1 MPLDPGIPLQSG
13 KGQPDPLE
21 TAARIFT
28 IKAASQQ
35 AQLGDYK
42 LKDQMTLRDVSAL
55 PSVKDEK
62 GNVNYQALLQEGL
75 NRGIGP
81 DTVMTLN
88 AAAQKQQEFKQSQQ
102 KFKTDQMTSFIKQSA
117 DPMAAIYTEFQQDST
132 KVGPEKAWEIAQPKT
147 EALRQQL
154 TQTFPDMKLQPM
166 QSPDQLHA
174 AAMHS
179 ATLIKNLSRANQP
192 STPHEKAME
201 NIGERRVKAT
211 EDKNAAGM
219 TGKGALSE
227 DALNMAADQYLAGDS
242 TAAQGY
248 ARNAQMKSQLT
259 NAIAARAKAKGMSGE
274 DVAAKVAEF
283 QGIKAGER
291 SAGTRT
297 AQVGM
302 AVAEA
307 QRMIPLALDASEK
320 ASRLGIKSLNDIQQ
334 AVQKGTASPELR
346 KFVAANNSLVNVYS
360 RAVSPTGTPTVSDK
374 DHAREVLSTG
384 FSKGDYKAAVEQ
396 LQAEMQAAQASP
408 GDVRKEFRQAVTG
421 KDKTETKAKRKVYN
435 PATGKIEEQ

>member
-1 MPLDPGIPLQSG
+1 
-13 KGQPDPLE
+13 
-21 TAARIFT
+21 
-28 IKAASQQ
+28 
-35 AQLGDYK
+35 
-42 LKDQMTLRDVSAL
+42 
-55 PSVKDEK
+55 
-62 GNVNYQALLQEGL
+62 
-75 NRGIGP
+75 
-81 DTVMTLN
+81 
-88 AAAQKQQEFKQSQQ
+88 
-102 KFKTDQMTSFIKQSA
+102 
-117 DPMAAIYTEFQQDST
+117 
-132 KVGPEKAWEIAQPKT
+132 
-147 EALRQQL
+147 
-154 TQTFPDMKLQPM
+154 
-166 QSPDQLHA
+166 
-174 AAMHS
+174 
-179 ATLIKNLSRANQP
+179 
-192 STPHEKAME
+192 ME

-219 TGKGALSE
+219 TGKGALSQ